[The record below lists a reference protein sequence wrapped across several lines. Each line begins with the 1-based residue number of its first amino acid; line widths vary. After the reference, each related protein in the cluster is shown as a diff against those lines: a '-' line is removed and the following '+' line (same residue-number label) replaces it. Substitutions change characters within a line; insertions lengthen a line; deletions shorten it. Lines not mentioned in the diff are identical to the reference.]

1 MILRDEHL
9 SDEGIIER
17 VFQGEMELFRELII
31 RYQNLLYSIGMR
43 FFRNVQESED
53 FVQDVTI
60 KAFENLKSFLG
71 KGSFRAWLTRI
82 AYNLGIDRKRAH
94 NAEEDIAGREI
105 AVPTPT
111 PEESHIRSEIS
122 EVLRRAIDTLPE
134 KYRICLD
141 FFFFWGLSYNEISDI
156 TGFPVNTIKSHV
168 LRAKQALRDCLRG
181 TVAERYYE
189 MR

>member
-1 MILRDEHL
+1 
-9 SDEGIIER
+9 
-17 VFQGEMELFRELII
+17 MELFKELII

-43 FFRNVQESED
+43 FFRNVHESED
-53 FVQDVTI
+53 FVQDVLI
-60 KAFENLKSFLG
+60 KAYENLKSYRG
-71 KGSFRAWLTRI
+71 RGSFRAWLTRI
-82 AYNLGIDRKRAH
+82 AYNLGIDRTRARTV
-94 NAEEDIAGREI
+94 EDDISGREI
-105 AVPTPT
+105 PVPALT
-111 PEESHIRSEIS
+111 PEEGHIRSEVS
-122 EVLRRAIDTLPE
+122 DVLRGAINRLPE

-189 MR
+189 VR

>member
-1 MILRDEHL
+1 
-9 SDEGIIER
+9 
-17 VFQGEMELFRELII
+17 MELFKELII

-43 FFRNVQESED
+43 FFRNAHESED
-53 FVQDVTI
+53 FVQDVI
-60 KAFENLKSFLG
+60 LKAYENLKSYRG

-82 AYNLGIDRKRAH
+82 AYNLGIDRTRSRTV
-94 NAEEDIAGREI
+94 EEDISERDISVGD
-105 AVPTPT
+105 PT
-111 PEESHIRSEIS
+111 PEESHMRSEIS
-122 EVLRRAIDTLPE
+122 EILKKAIEALPE

-141 FFFFWGLSYNEISDI
+141 FFFYWGLSYIEISDI
-156 TGFPVNTIKSHV
+156 TGIPVNTIKSNV